1 MVEKLEKNITN
12 IRRENMKTVIVTGG
26 SRGIGKCIAENLAK
40 EGYNVVLNYNKS
52 VKEAKKTKEEL
63 EKQGIKI
70 EIYKADVSKREEVT
84 KLIKFTLGKFG
95 NIDVLINNA
104 GIAKLQ
110 MFNDI
115 TDDDWNEMLGTNLNS
130 AFFAIQEVL
139 PNMIHNKSGCIINI
153 SSIWG
158 MIGASCE
165 VAYSVS
171 KAGINGMTKALAK
184 ELGPSNI
191 RVNAIAPGV
200 IDTDMNSNIDE
211 AIKEEIKNETPLN
224 KIGKPIDIYRCVK
237 WLIEDEF
244 TTGQIISPNGGYVI

>member
-1 MVEKLEKNITN
+1 
-12 IRRENMKTVIVTGG
+12 MKTVLITGG

-40 EGYNVVLNYNKS
+40 DGFNVVLNYNKS
-52 VKEAKKTKEEL
+52 EKQAKLIKKEL
-63 EKQGIKI
+63 EEQGINI
-70 EIYKADVSKREEVT
+70 EICKADVSKREEVK
-84 KLIKFTLGKFG
+84 KLVKFILNKFG
-95 NIDVLINNA
+95 DIDVLINNA

-115 TDDDWNEMLGTNLNS
+115 TDSDWNEIIGTNLNS
-130 AFFAIQEVL
+130 VFYTTQEVL
-139 PNMIHNKSGCIINI
+139 PNMIHNKNGCIINI

-158 MIGASCE
+158 LVGASCE

-171 KAGINGMTKALAK
+171 KAGIDGMTKSLAK

-191 RVNAIAPGV
+191 RVNSIAPGV
-200 IDTDMNSNIDE
+200 IDTEMNSNLDN

-224 KIGKPIDIYRCVK
+224 KIGKPVDIYKCVK

-244 TTGQIISPNGGYVI
+244 TTGQVISPNGGYVI